1 MILSLIQVS
10 HLCRK
15 RRWFILFCALAAC
28 GGSGDKEVI
37 FTELEIM
44 NAAIGMLGTAHPA
57 DDFTTLGELPTVGT
71 FTYRGYLSTQFGPTS
86 GGNSSRLVGAMEI
99 HVNFDQSLEMVTGSA
114 YDFIDEESTQL
125 DGALTLSGGTLV
137 DVDQASDATF
147 TFGGEGSLTDAS
159 DNTLDIKLAFSGDF
173 LGEGADAV
181 GGDVNGSVVVNG
193 ATSESLA
200 GIFISEEVTP

>member
-1 MILSLIQVS
+1 
-10 HLCRK
+10 
-15 RRWFILFCALAAC
+15 
-28 GGSGDKEVI
+28 
-37 FTELEIM
+37 
-44 NAAIGMLGTAHPA
+44 
-57 DDFTTLGELPTVGT
+57 
-71 FTYRGYLSTQFGPTS
+71 
-86 GGNSSRLVGAMEI
+86 
-99 HVNFDQSLEMVTGSA
+99 MVTGSA